1 MNYYENIK
9 QELINNEINR
19 KVKNYSINKS
29 DLTTYY
35 NVGKL
40 LVEAQG
46 GEEKSKYGDKLIK
59 EYSKRLT
66 QDLGKGYSTTNLK
79 YMRKFFI
86 FQKGQPV
93 VDQLTW
99 SHYIILLSIQNTDEI
114 NYYIN
119 QILDRNLSKRQLREI
134 IKNNEYERLPEKT
147 KVKLITKE
155 EPKVEDLIKNPILIK
170 NSNNYENISE
180 KVLQT
185 LILEDIPSF
194 LEELGTG
201 FTFIKMNIK

>member
-1 MNYYENIK
+1 
-9 QELINNEINR
+9 
-19 KVKNYSINKS
+19 
-29 DLTTYY
+29 
-35 NVGKL
+35 
-40 LVEAQG
+40 
-46 GEEKSKYGDKLIK
+46 
-59 EYSKRLT
+59 
-66 QDLGKGYSTTNLK
+66 
-79 YMRKFFI
+79 MRKFFI

-119 QILDRNLSKRQLREI
+119 QILDRNLSKRQLREK

-180 KVLQT
+180 KVLQK